1 MNDTIVFLK
10 GVFDLYGEEMEL
22 GTMFGEYMKQH
33 T

>member
-1 MNDTIVFLK
+1 MTYHYTFIR
-10 GVFDLYGEEMEL
+10 VFDLYGEDMEL